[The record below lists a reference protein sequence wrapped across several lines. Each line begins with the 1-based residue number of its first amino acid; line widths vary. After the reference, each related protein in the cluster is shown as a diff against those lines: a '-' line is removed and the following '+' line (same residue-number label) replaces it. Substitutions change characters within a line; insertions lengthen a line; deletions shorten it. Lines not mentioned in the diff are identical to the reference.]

1 MDSLNSSKFLASSL
15 LIVLLGCSGTWAKS
29 LFQDTQPQQ
38 PQVQYNRDYT
48 QQNSGHNSGM
58 NYPQFPGM
66 NGEPE
71 EQSDMEDEDIM
82 PVKNS
87 HFVPVESSS
96 EESPE
101 DGANMYIPQRQVAL
115 NLNKY
120 WNNNNGGLYQPSNN
134 EDVVDEGDGLIEEVV
149 TEYSPVKNVPQEQAP
164 APAPAT
170 KTKVNKPYESKLT
183 VESRK
188 FGNGRIAVLVDDNM
202 RRARQE
208 RSMMTLSR
216 EDENDSEY
224 DDLDILPSKNSTQKK
239 TSTTSTSKPS
249 IDNIY

>member
-1 MDSLNSSKFLASSL
+1 MDSVKCSKFIAFL
-15 LIVLLGCSGTWAKS
+15 LVIVQLGCIGTSAKS
-29 LFQDTQPQQ
+29 LFQDSQPQQ
-38 PQVQYNRDYT
+38 PQVQYNGDYI
-48 QQNSGHNSGM
+48 QQNSGHSGM
-58 NYPQFPGM
+58 NYPQFPGV
-66 NGEPE
+66 NE
-71 EQSDMEDEDIM
+71 EYQDQQSEQMDEDIM

-87 HFVPVESSS
+87 QFVPVESSS

-120 WNNNNGGLYQPSNN
+120 WNNNNGNGGPYQPSNT
-134 EDVVDEGDGLIEEVV
+134 EDVEDEGDGLIEEHVV
-149 TEYSPVKNVPQEQAP
+149 TEYSAVKNVPQINQEAP
-164 APAPAT
+164 EPVPAVAT
-170 KTKVNKPYESKLT
+170 KAKVNKPYESKLT

-188 FGNGRIAVLVDDNM
+188 FGNTRIAVLVDDNM

-224 DDLDILPSKNSTQKK
+224 DDLDSSPPKNSTQVS
-239 TSTTSTSKPS
+239 TSTRKP
-249 IDNIY
+249 